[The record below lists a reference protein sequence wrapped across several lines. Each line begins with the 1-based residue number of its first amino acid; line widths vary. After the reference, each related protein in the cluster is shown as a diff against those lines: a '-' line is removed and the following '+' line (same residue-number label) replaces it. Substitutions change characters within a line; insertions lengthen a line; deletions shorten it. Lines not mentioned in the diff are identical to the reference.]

1 MSLRVIR
8 RRRSGIERPYETPST
23 RAPDLADQL
32 WAFNERRRQI
42 LGNKPIDPE
51 GERALG
57 RFVTDPPEDAGQEGS
72 YP

>member
-1 MSLRVIR
+1 M
-8 RRRSGIERPYETPST
+8 PNDTPAA

-57 RFVTDPPEDAGQEGS
+57 RFVTDPPKEEGQ
-72 YP
+72 